1 MRTIHYFVV
10 CLILCCA
17 SILGSSQAAAQ
28 CPTCPSCP
36 SGVCPAPGRS
46 QAVIGS
52 HRGSVGLQAGQPARN
67 VGRAALGAARTTGR
81 VAAKVAIA
89 PVRFFRNH
97 KPVRK
102 ALRGVGRI
110 LTGRGPL
117 MSRIRS
123 RGC

>member
-17 SILGSSQAAAQ
+17 SILADKAAAQ
-28 CPTCPSCP
+28 CPTCPT
-36 SGVCPAPGRS
+36 GVCPAPGRS
-46 QAVIGS
+46 QAVLGS
-52 HRGSVGLQAGQPARN
+52 HKGSVGLQAGQPARN
-67 VGRAALGAARTTGR
+67 VGRVALGAARTTGR
-81 VAAKVAIA
+81 VAAKVATA

-102 ALRGVGRI
+102 ALRGVGRV

>member
-17 SILGSSQAAAQ
+17 SILADKAAAQ
-28 CPTCPSCP
+28 CPTCPT
-36 SGVCPAPGRS
+36 GVCPAPGRS
-46 QAVIGS
+46 QAVAGS
-52 HRGSVGLQAGQPARN
+52 HGSSAKLQSGQPARN
-67 VGRAALGAARTTGR
+67 TVRLAAGAVRTTGR
-81 VAAKVAIA
+81 VAAKVATA

-102 ALRGVGRI
+102 ALRGVGKV